1 MPPMAKFM
9 ASVTEE
15 TLQVLSEEARSR
27 GITIQ
32 ELLRAVIIPDWVRAG
47 RNADVFANP
56 PVAESRAYMPRR
68 IDRIP
73 F

>member
-27 GITIQ
+27 GISIQ
-32 ELLRAVIIPDWVRAG
+32 ELLRAVIIPDWVRAV
-47 RNADVFANP
+47 RNTNVFATP
-56 PVAESRAYMPRR
+56 PVAEPRAYLPRR
-68 IDRIP
+68 IGRTP